1 MKLLPDLLVFLKKGG
16 LSMSKYFLNWY
27 RKQLLLSLLK
37 NRSKN
42 NDVALF
48 FSDRGFIIV

>member
-1 MKLLPDLLVFLKKGG
+1 
-16 LSMSKYFLNWY
+16 MSKYFLNWY

-48 FSDRGFIIV
+48 FLIVALSL